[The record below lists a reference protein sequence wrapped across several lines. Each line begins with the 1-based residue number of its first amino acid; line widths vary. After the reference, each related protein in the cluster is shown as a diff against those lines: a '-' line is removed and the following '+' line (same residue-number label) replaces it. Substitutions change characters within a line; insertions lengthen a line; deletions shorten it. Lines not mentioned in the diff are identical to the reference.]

1 VQSKSLLP
9 GGLVVQLLLRLSNV
23 TIVFLWLLLIVL
35 LLLFPQ
41 SGLIDVIYYSH
52 ECLLHVASIQSTCLY
67 ELNAYMM
74 Y

>member
-1 VQSKSLLP
+1 MQFKSLLP

-23 TIVFLWLLLIVL
+23 TIVFIWLLLIIL

-52 ECLLHVASIQSTCLY
+52 ECLLHIASVQSTGLY
-67 ELNAYMM
+67 KLNAYML